1 MKGVLISINFI
12 FCCFLLF
19 LDSSTSLPLCVDS
32 SAPFILNSTLEFCP
46 YNGSTCCNSTEDTQ
60 IQKQFQLMNISDTTC
75 ASALKSIL
83 CARCDPYSAE
93 LFTVQSTPR
102 SVPLLCNSTIASNS
116 SQSKAVAVEDFCSQ
130 VWESCQ
136 SVSIKNSPFSPSLQ
150 GQAGRTPSKS
160 NPSKLTDQ
168 WQSKTDFCTAF
179 GGSSTSESV
188 CFEGEPVALKNTDSE
203 APISPP
209 HGLCLEKIGNGS
221 YLNMVAHPDG
231 TNRAFFSNQKGQ
243 VWLATIPADGSGGK
257 LQLDESSP
265 FVDLTDMVYSDAKLG
280 MMGMAFHPKFAENGR
295 FFASFT
301 CDKDKWS
308 GCNGIC
314 SCNSN
319 VNCDPS
325 KIGTGSSGAQPCQ
338 YQAVVAEYTANGTA
352 SQPSSAVSAKPTE
365 VRRIFTMGLPSNTEN
380 GGQILFGPND
390 GYLYFM
396 MGDGSG
402 TGDPYNFA
410 QNKKSLLG
418 KIMRLDIDNIP
429 SAAEISKQGLWGS
442 YSIPKDNPFSQDNGS
457 QAEIW
462 ALGLKTPWRCSFDS
476 ERPSYFFCGDA
487 GQGLGYYGVLQVSNP
502 WYPSLG
508 CQPWKGLLISRTK
521 VNVITGS
528 EVAIA
533 GSVLIK
539 GSHCGRRLYRD
550 GVLLGTWNFYVLL
563 MRAPRKR
570 AFKKA
575 QVYCLDDSVLDLYE
589 EVDLITKGGN
599 YGWRVYEGPY
609 PFTPNE
615 SPGGNTSKDS
625 INPIMP
631 ILGYNH
637 SEVNKNEGSACII
650 GGYMYR
656 SNTDPCMYGRYLY
669 ADLYSV
675 AVWEATEDPVNS
687 GNFSKSRIP
696 FSCSHDSP
704 IKCDPVPGTSLP
716 ALGYIYSFGEDN
728 NKDVYILASEGVYRV
743 VRPSRCSYTCSQEKA
758 TTEAPSPS
766 TSPSHACRNFSIYQF
781 LQISFFLLLLICF
794 V

>member
-243 VWLATIPADGSGGK
+243 VWLATIPADGSGGQ

-487 GQGLGYYGVLQVSNP
+487 GQ
-502 WYPSLG
+502 
-508 CQPWKGLLISRTK
+508 
-521 VNVITGS
+521 
-528 EVAIA
+528 
-533 GSVLIK
+533 
-539 GSHCGRRLYRD
+539 
-550 GVLLGTWNFYVLL
+550 
-563 MRAPRKR
+563 
-570 AFKKA
+570 
-575 QVYCLDDSVLDLYE
+575 DLYE

>member
-46 YNGSTCCNSTEDTQ
+46 YNGSTCCNSTEDAQ

-203 APISPP
+203 APINPP

-243 VWLATIPADGSGGK
+243 VWLATIPADGSGGQ

-325 KIGTGSSGAQPCQ
+325 KIGTGSSGVQPCQ

-380 GGQILFGPND
+380 GGQILFGPDD

-429 SAAEISKQGLWGS
+429 TKVFDLSTRYSSHTISVHKKFLFFSPLLISIYCYLSGAAEISKQGLWGS

-487 GQGLGYYGVLQVSNP
+487 GQDARDLGIM
-502 WYPSLG
+502 G
-508 CQPWKGLLISRTK
+508 CPKSQIRWATK
-521 VNVITGS
+521 MNIIAGS

-539 GSHCGRRLYRD
+539 GSHCGRRLSRD
-550 GVLLGTWNFYVLL
+550 GVLLGTW
-563 MRAPRKR
+563 
-570 AFKKA
+570 
-575 QVYCLDDSVLDLYE
+575 DLYE

-704 IKCDPVPGTSLP
+704 IKCDPEPGTSLP
-716 ALGYIYSFGEDN
+716 AIGYIYSFGEDN
-728 NKDVYILASEGVYRV
+728 NKDVYILTSKGVYRV